1 MGATEWLRRWM
12 MSRVPTRGW
21 GNDCP
26 AGLPVP
32 GEKGCADTNC
42 DSIALTTLDP
52 GERARVTCLARPGEV
67 AAVKLSALG
76 VLPGREV
83 EVIQRFPAFV
93 LAMGYAEI
101 AIDET
106 LARTIR
112 VRRI

>member
-1 MGATEWLRRWM
+1 MATSEWLRRWM

-21 GNDCP
+21 GDDCP

-32 GEKGCADTNC
+32 GEQGCPDADC

-52 GERARVTCLARPGEV
+52 GQRAWITCLMRPGDA

-76 VLPGREV
+76 ILPGREV